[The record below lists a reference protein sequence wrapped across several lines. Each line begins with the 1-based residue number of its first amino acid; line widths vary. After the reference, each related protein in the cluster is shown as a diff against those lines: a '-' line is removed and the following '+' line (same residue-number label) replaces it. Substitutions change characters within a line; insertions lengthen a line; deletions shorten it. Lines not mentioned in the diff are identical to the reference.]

1 MIRGKGRVKEESGG
15 DLGGKG
21 RGIQERK
28 EQSRSMEEEGR
39 IKG

>member
-28 EQSRSMEEEGR
+28 EQSRSKEEEGR